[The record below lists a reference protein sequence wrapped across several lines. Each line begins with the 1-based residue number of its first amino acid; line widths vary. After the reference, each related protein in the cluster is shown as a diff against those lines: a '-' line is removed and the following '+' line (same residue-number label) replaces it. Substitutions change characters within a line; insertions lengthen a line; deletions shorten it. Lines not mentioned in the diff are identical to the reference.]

1 MLPGLESYED
11 DLSPPLHP
19 YSIHRID
26 IHIHTQTILYVLGV
40 APRAL
45 LCRAKL
51 LHFTEDL
58 SNMSLMCSLF
68 MRGKRRARSYNM
80 DQKKRK

>member
-1 MLPGLESYED
+1 MLPGLETYED
-11 DLSPPLHP
+11 DLSPLHHR

-26 IHIHTQTILYVLGV
+26 IDIHTHTQTLLYALGV

-51 LHFTEDL
+51 LYYTEDL
-58 SNMSLMCSLF
+58 FNMSLMCSLF
-68 MRGKRRARSYNM
+68 I
-80 DQKKRK
+80 